1 MKLQQHYFRESTRPP
16 DRHMRV
22 WGLLAIMTW
31 LPNPAFPVEAIT
43 VVSYGGSYA
52 QASVEAYHK
61 PFTEATGIEVRLDDF
76 NGGLA
81 QIRAQVDAGAVHWDV
96 VDLATSH
103 VELACNEG
111 IIEIVDLD
119 ALAPGVNGE
128 PPTTDFPEDARTECG
143 PGFLYYST
151 IYAYNTNYIE
161 GSPPET
167 MEDFFDL
174 EKFPGRR
181 GMRREPFAN
190 LEFALLADGVPA
202 DQIYTV
208 LDAPQGV
215 DRALRKLDT
224 IKDHVVWWE
233 AGAQPPQ
240 MLADGEVLMSTGWNG
255 RIFNAQILENQP
267 FVIVWDGQLLDIG
280 GQMAVVAGTPRL
292 EAAMAF
298 VRFVSR
304 PESLANISKYI
315 SYSPTRSSAQSL
327 VGKHLQTGIDM
338 HPHMPGSQENL
349 TRAIKS
355 DWRWW
360 AENRDDMNE
369 RFSVWLA
376 H

>member
-224 IKDHVVWWE
+224 IQ
-233 AGAQPPQ
+233 G
-240 MLADGEVLMSTGWNG
+240 SC
-255 RIFNAQILENQP
+255 R
-267 FVIVWDGQLLDIG
+267 
-280 GQMAVVAGTPRL
+280 
-292 EAAMAF
+292 
-298 VRFVSR
+298 
-304 PESLANISKYI
+304 
-315 SYSPTRSSAQSL
+315 L
-327 VGKHLQTGIDM
+327 VGSWRATPADARRRRSPDVHGLERTYLQCPDNWKTSPSSSCGMANCLIL
-338 HPHMPGSQENL
+338 G
-349 TRAIKS
+349 AK
-355 DWRWW
+355 WRWLPARPALKRPW
-360 AENRDDMNE
+360 LLCDLSVVLNRLPISASTFPTARRE
-369 RFSVWLA
+369 VRPSP
-376 H
+376 